1 MSIHCVCV
9 QLLQKSIHYEDNHK
23 WQQLQIIKSL
33 VEFMLLVSYA
43 RINC

>member
-1 MSIHCVCV
+1 MSIYCVCV
-9 QLLQKSIHYEDNHK
+9 QLLQQSIHYEDTHK
-23 WQQLQIIKSL
+23 WQKLQIIKSP